1 MSESQVHLD
10 RRTVKF
16 SFIWT
21 AIETYAGQGIQFIIG
36 IILARLL
43 MPTDYG
49 AVGVITVFLSLSTAI
64 ISAGFPTALL
74 KKQDCQH
81 IDYCTVFYFNL
92 GIGLFLSIIL
102 YVCAP
107 YIARFFNMPILD
119 HVTKAMTL
127 TIFFPAISGV
137 SHVILRKNL
146 KFKLIASITILI
158 SILSGIIGI
167 ILAFCGYG
175 VWALVVQSVASSFLR
190 MIVTIYIAKWKPSFA
205 FSMKSFKQMFSFGSK
220 VFSANILN
228 QLYFNLYN
236 VLIGKLYSATDLS
249 YFTRASSYSTLIPTN
264 ISGVIQ
270 GALFPLLT
278 KVQENPTELQK
289 FHTKMVLMT
298 SFIIFPASFIL
309 GGLSYPL
316 IDILLTSR
324 WLPCAPLLTILCIG
338 ILPEHIYYINNDF
351 LILHGKSN
359 LLMKE
364 QTYSKIIS
372 TLLVLISIPYGLI
385 VAAIVKG
392 ICTFITWGFS
402 FYYLKK
408 VMDIRIKGQLNKLIG
423 IFVMSFFIGSANFIC
438 FTIIHYSVINLV
450 MAIGLSLIAYYIFSK
465 LYCPEIIDDIKSVKK

>member
-10 RRTVKF
+10 RKTVKF

-81 IDYCTVFYFNL
+81 VDYCTVFYFNI
-92 GIGLFLSIIL
+92 GIGLLLSIIL
-102 YVCAP
+102 YICAP

-175 VWALVVQSVASSFLR
+175 VWALVVQAVASSFLR
-190 MIVTIYIAKWKPSFA
+190 MIVTIYIANWKPTFV
-205 FSMKSFKQMFSFGSK
+205 FSKKSFKQMFSFGSK

-236 VLIGKLYSATDLS
+236 VLIGKLYSAADLS
-249 YFTRASSYSTLIPTN
+249 YFTRASGYSTLIPTN

-278 KVQENPTELQK
+278 KVQDNPTELQK

-316 IDILLTSR
+316 IDVLLTSR

-351 LILHGKSN
+351 LIVHGKSN

-364 QTYSKIIS
+364 QTYSKIIA
-372 TLLVLISIPYGLI
+372 TLLVLISIPYGLML
-385 VAAIVKG
+385 AAIVKG

-408 VMDIRIKGQLNKLIG
+408 VMDIRINGQLNKLLG
-423 IFVMSFFIGSANFIC
+423 IFMMSFLIGSVNFIC
-438 FTIIHYSVINLV
+438 FTTICYSTINL
-450 MAIGLSLIAYYIFSK
+450 AIAIALSLIAYYIFSK
-465 LYCPEIIDDIKSVKK
+465 LYCPEIIEDLKSVKK

>member
-175 VWALVVQSVASSFLR
+175 VWA
-190 MIVTIYIAKWKPSFA
+190 
-205 FSMKSFKQMFSFGSK
+205 
-220 VFSANILN
+220 
-228 QLYFNLYN
+228 
-236 VLIGKLYSATDLS
+236 
-249 YFTRASSYSTLIPTN
+249 
-264 ISGVIQ
+264 
-270 GALFPLLT
+270 
-278 KVQENPTELQK
+278 
-289 FHTKMVLMT
+289 
-298 SFIIFPASFIL
+298 
-309 GGLSYPL
+309 
-316 IDILLTSR
+316 
-324 WLPCAPLLTILCIG
+324 
-338 ILPEHIYYINNDF
+338 
-351 LILHGKSN
+351 
-359 LLMKE
+359 
-364 QTYSKIIS
+364 
-372 TLLVLISIPYGLI
+372 
-385 VAAIVKG
+385 
-392 ICTFITWGFS
+392 
-402 FYYLKK
+402 
-408 VMDIRIKGQLNKLIG
+408 
-423 IFVMSFFIGSANFIC
+423 
-438 FTIIHYSVINLV
+438 
-450 MAIGLSLIAYYIFSK
+450 
-465 LYCPEIIDDIKSVKK
+465 